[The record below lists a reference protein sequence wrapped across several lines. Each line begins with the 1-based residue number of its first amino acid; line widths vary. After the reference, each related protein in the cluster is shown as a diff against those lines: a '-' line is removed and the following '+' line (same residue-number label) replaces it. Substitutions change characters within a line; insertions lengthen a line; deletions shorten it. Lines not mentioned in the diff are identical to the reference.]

1 MKKADAVVDAGTCGF
16 VTSVVATVTD
26 ENQAT
31 FAVESP
37 CEHVQKI
44 AGAIIENGPFDV
56 YEDMEWQ
63 KESRLRET
71 LRTALKG
78 CYPWCP
84 VPLAV
89 FKTMQ
94 LAAGLSL
101 PKDIVIELSSDPS
114 QADAQTATSPEEE

>member
-16 VTSVVATVTD
+16 VTSVVATVTA

-31 FAVESP
+31 FAIESP
-37 CEHVQKI
+37 CEHVQRI
-44 AGAIIENGPFDV
+44 AVAIVEDGPFGV
-56 YEDMEWQ
+56 YDDMEWQ

-94 LAAGLSL
+94 IAAGLSL
-101 PKDIVIELSSDPS
+101 PKDIIIKLSL
-114 QADAQTATSPEEE
+114 DAPRAGTQTATSPEKE

>member
-1 MKKADAVVDAGTCGF
+1 MKRANADAVVDAGTCGF
-16 VTSVVATVTD
+16 VSSVAATVND
-26 ENQAT
+26 ESRAT
-31 FAVESP
+31 FAIESR
-37 CEHVQKI
+37 CEHVQRV
-44 AGAIIENGPFDV
+44 AVAIVENGPFGV
-56 YEDMEWQ
+56 YDDMDWQ
-63 KESRLRET
+63 KESHLRET

-101 PKDIVIELSSDPS
+101 PKDIVIELSTKRRRPVH
-114 QADAQTATSPEEE
+114 